1 MATQRLKSLYND
13 LQRSFNARP
22 SDLKR
27 CGILLTQLKLGLIET
42 GLLLPQG
49 DLNLEDLIIARK
61 HTPHTS
67 ITRLMPYSGDIL
79 EIGAFWSIRTQDVP
93 SFDRYFSQLQ
103 TFYTDYS
110 SVLPPSKREYPIRGL
125 NLIRLLTQN
134 RIADFHT
141 TLESLPLPADAIADN
156 PFLAHPVNLERWLM
170 EGSYSKVWNARAEAP
185 AEEYKFFVDSLMGT
199 IRNEIA
205 SCEEAAYESL
215 PLKDAATLLFFTN
228 QSELLTFV
236 QQASPY
242 LRGWLVDLTA
252 GTITFARKGEE
263 QIEIPKQKLIAASLA
278 YARELEQ
285 IV

>member
-1 MATQRLKSLYND
+1 MAAQLKTLYD
-13 LQRSFNARP
+13 ELVRAFSSRP
-22 SDLKR
+22 SDLKK
-27 CGILLTQLKLGLIET
+27 CTEILPKLKLGLIEA
-42 GLLLPQG
+42 GVLLPRGDVNLG
-49 DLNLEDLIIARK
+49 DLVTARE
-61 HTPHTS
+61 
-67 ITRLMPYSGDIL
+67 IL
-79 EIGAFWSIRTQDVP
+79 EIGAFVSIRSRDVP

-110 SVLPPSKREYPIRGL
+110 ESLPSSKREYPIRGL

-141 TLESLPLPADAIADN
+141 TLESLDAEVIAEN
-156 PFLAHPVNLERWLM
+156 PFIRHPVNLERWLM
-170 EGSYSKVWNARAEAP
+170 EGSYSKVWNAREEAP

-215 PLKDAATLLFFTN
+215 PLKDAATLLFFEN
-228 QSELLTFV
+228 QTDLLKFA
-236 QQASPY
+236 QHRDWQ
-242 LRGWLVDLTA
+242 VDLTGGA
-252 GTITFARKGEE
+252 IVFKKKGEE
-263 QIEIPKQKLIAASLA
+263 KMEIPKQRLIAASLA

>member
-1 MATQRLKSLYND
+1 MAPNQLKALYED
-13 LQRSFNARP
+13 LLRSFNARP

-27 CGILLTQLKLGLIET
+27 CGVLLNQLKMGLIQA
-42 GLLLPQG
+42 GLLVPQG
-49 DLNLEDLIIARK
+49 ENNLEDLVISR
-61 HTPHTS
+61 
-67 ITRLMPYSGDIL
+67 DIL

-141 TLESLPLPADAIADN
+141 TLESLPLRADAISDN
-156 PFLAHPVNLERWLM
+156 PYISHPVNLERWLM
-170 EGSYSKVWNARAEAP
+170 EGSYSKVWNAREEAP

-215 PLKDAATLLFFTN
+215 PLKDAATLLFFTT
-228 QSELLTFV
+228 QSDLLMFA
-236 QQASPY
+236 QQ
-242 LRGWLVDLTA
+242 RGWEVNLA
-252 GTITFARKGEE
+252 ASTISFARKGEE
-263 QIEIPKQKLIAASLA
+263 QMEIPKQKLIAASLA